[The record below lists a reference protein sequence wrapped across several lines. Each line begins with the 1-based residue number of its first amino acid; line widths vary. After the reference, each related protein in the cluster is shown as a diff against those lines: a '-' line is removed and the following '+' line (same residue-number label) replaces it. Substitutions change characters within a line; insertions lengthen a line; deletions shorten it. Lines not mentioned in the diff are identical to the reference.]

1 MSDDTRTFTIFIIA
15 RLFSSYIL
23 LGHFQ
28 WSGFERKLG
37 DFQTFSGMLA
47 NVWFSSETFPE
58 RCGSGGH
65 GEIEKLIRAVLFPL
79 SPRVGWSKEKKNI
92 LLQDIFQI
100 FKNIF
105 SPYQNIAMLWRAILR
120 VIKCFSKRRNIAT
133 SLVVPKNIAT
143 SSEIFFERS
152 LYPRPKK
159 VEVFSR
165 QTSHTA
171 SP

>member
-23 LGHFQ
+23 HGHFE

-79 SPRVGWSKEKKNI
+79 SPRVGWTKETKNI

-100 FKNIF
+100 VKNVF
-105 SPYQNIAMLWRAILR
+105 SPYQ
-120 VIKCFSKRRNIAT
+120 KYC
-133 SLVVPKNIAT
+133 
-143 SSEIFFERS
+143 
-152 LYPRPKK
+152 
-159 VEVFSR
+159 
-165 QTSHTA
+165 
-171 SP
+171 